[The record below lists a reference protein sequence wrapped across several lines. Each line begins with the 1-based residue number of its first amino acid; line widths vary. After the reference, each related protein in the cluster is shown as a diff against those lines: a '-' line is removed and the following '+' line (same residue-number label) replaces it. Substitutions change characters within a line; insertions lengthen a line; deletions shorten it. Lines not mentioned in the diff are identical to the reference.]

1 MIIDEGK
8 RALHD
13 AMCVVRTLVRDNRVV
28 YGGGAAEICASLA
41 VSRSAD
47 EVASIEQ
54 YAMRSFAT
62 ALDAVP
68 LALAENSGL
77 APIENLAAVKSRQ
90 VHENSARF
98 GIDCMGIGNNDMKE
112 CRVFDPLVSKRQQ
125 FLLATQ
131 LVRAILKIDDV
142 IEQHALNDM

>member
-1 MIIDEGK
+1 
-8 RALHD
+8 
-13 AMCVVRTLVRDNRVV
+13 
-28 YGGGAAEICASLA
+28 
-41 VSRSAD
+41 
-47 EVASIEQ
+47 
-54 YAMRSFAT
+54 MRSFAT

-112 CRVFDPLVSKRQQ
+112 CREFDPLVSQRQQ